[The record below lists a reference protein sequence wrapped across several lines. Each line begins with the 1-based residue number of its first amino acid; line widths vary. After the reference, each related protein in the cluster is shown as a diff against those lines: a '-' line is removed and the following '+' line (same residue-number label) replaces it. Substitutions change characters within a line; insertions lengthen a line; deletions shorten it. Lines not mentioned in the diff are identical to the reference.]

1 MYDNSRWISL
11 LFSRSVSH
19 VWVFAIPWTAACWAS
34 LSFTVSQN
42 LLKLM
47 SIESWCHL
55 TISSSVTTFSSC
67 LQSFPALGSF
77 PMSRLFAL
85 GDQSIGASTSAT
97 VLPMNIQGLFPLGW
111 TVLISLMS
119 KGLSRI
125 FSSTTIQKY
134 QFFSIQPSLWFNSHI
149 HMRLL
154 EKL

>member
-67 LQSFPALGSF
+67 PQSFPASGSF
-77 PMSRLFAL
+77 PMSRLFPSGGKVLEFQLQSFQWIFRTDFLSDELVWSPCSPKDSQEFSPTSQFKNINSSAL
-85 GDQSIGASTSAT
+85 
-97 VLPMNIQGLFPLGW
+97 
-111 TVLISLMS
+111 
-119 KGLSRI
+119 
-125 FSSTTIQKY
+125 
-134 QFFSIQPSLWFNSHI
+134 SLWFNSDYWKKNHSFN
-149 HMRLL
+149 
-154 EKL
+154 